1 MYKIQLLISLSLFLG
16 SCSYKHFVK
25 YDASYIKTVEI
36 NSVDSSI
43 LSIISPYKI
52 KVDEEM
58 NDTIGVFDVDLIKEQ
73 AESNL
78 GNLIADVLKT
88 SLEENLGS
96 KIDFAFS
103 NYGGIR
109 VNSIAKGSILKGEIY
124 ELLPFDNSLVMLE
137 LKGSE
142 LKVLFDHLIHKGGWP
157 VSKEILII
165 FDKNNPERTV
175 TRVQNQD
182 IIADKIYK
190 IGTID
195 YLAGGGD
202 NCDFLKDKK
211 RTDTGIIIR
220 EALISFIQKKQAEKL
235 PVTSKKEG
243 RFIIR

>member
-1 MYKIQLLISLSLFLG
+1 MFKFQLLISLTLFLG
-16 SCSYKHFVK
+16 SCSYKHFVR
-25 YDASYIKTVEI
+25 YDANFIKTQEI
-36 NSVDSSI
+36 NSFDSSV
-43 LSIISPYKI
+43 LSVISPYKI

-58 NDTIGVFDVDLIKEQ
+58 NDTIGFLEADLTKEQ

-78 GNLIADVLKT
+78 GNLIADVLKS
-88 SLEENLGS
+88 SLEENLGFN
-96 KIDFAFS
+96 IDFAFM

-109 VNSIAKGSILKGEIY
+109 VNSIAKGPILKGEIY

-142 LKVLFDHLIHKGGWP
+142 LKVLFDHLINKGGWP
-157 VSKEILII
+157 VSKEILVI
-165 FDKNNPERTV
+165 FDKNNPGRTV
-175 TRVQNQD
+175 TRIQNQD

-195 YLAGGGD
+195 YLANGGD

-211 RTDTGIIIR
+211 RIDTGILIR
-220 EALISFIQKKQAEKL
+220 EALISFIQKKQAEQVL
-235 PVTSKKEG
+235 LRSKKEG